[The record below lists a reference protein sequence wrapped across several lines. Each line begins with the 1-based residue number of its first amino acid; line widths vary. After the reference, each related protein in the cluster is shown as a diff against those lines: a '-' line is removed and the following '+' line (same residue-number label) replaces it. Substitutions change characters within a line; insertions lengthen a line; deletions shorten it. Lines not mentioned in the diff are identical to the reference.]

1 MRYIVSGIIGLL
13 WGGALLIRF
22 LLQGGPKGQG
32 AYAAGQWIGAVF
44 GLLLASA
51 GLYYLIQGLREK
63 RATKPKKRRR
73 KRKPVQ
79 IDEDDED

>member
-1 MRYIVSGIIGLL
+1 MRNIVGGAIGLL
-13 WGGALLIRF
+13 WGGAILIRF

-32 AYAAGQWIGAVF
+32 AYAAGEWIAVVF
-44 GLLLASA
+44 GLLLLSA

-63 RATKPKKRRR
+63 QATKPKKRRR
-73 KRKPVQ
+73 KRRPVE